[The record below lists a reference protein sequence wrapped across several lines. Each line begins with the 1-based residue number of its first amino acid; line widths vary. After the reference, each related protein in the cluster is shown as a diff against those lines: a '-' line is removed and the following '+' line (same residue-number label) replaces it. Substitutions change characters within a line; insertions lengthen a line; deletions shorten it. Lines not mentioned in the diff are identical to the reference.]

1 MSFGSNLQTLRKQ
14 HGLTQ
19 EDLADA
25 LNVSRQTVS
34 KWEQDICYP
43 ETEKIVA
50 ICKRYSVS
58 MDQLMFGELDRLD
71 CSEADHEER
80 APRLSRE
87 EQEKYERHMNGF
99 SIAIAAGVA
108 LVLLGVAVLLFLQSF
123 KPDLSSENVSS
134 YDTAGVAAL
143 LIAVAAAAA
152 VFVWFGIQHEHFL
165 RETDLTAVHFE
176 KDILDR
182 FTRRFAAL
190 MTVGV
195 VLILAGVILLICF
208 AEGAE
213 ATLVRITS
221 CFMLLIA
228 ISVFLFVYGG
238 IQHSKYFPEEK
249 ARQSSA
255 PREKLSD
262 AVCGSIMLVATAIYL
277 VLGLVWNLWHP
288 GWVVFPVGG
297 ILCGVVSSLLNVRK
311 DEK

>member
-19 EDLADA
+19 EDLAEA

-34 KWEQDICYP
+34 KWEQDTCYP
-43 ETEKIVA
+43 ETDKIVA

-58 MDQLMFGELDRLD
+58 MDQLMFGELDQQEPLVTD
-71 CSEADHEER
+71 TGAG
-80 APRLSRE
+80 APPLSRE

-99 SIAIAAGVA
+99 SIAMAAGVA
-108 LVLLGVAVLLFLQSF
+108 LVLLGVAVLLLLQSF
-123 KPDLSSENVSS
+123 KPDLSGEEFTS

-143 LIAVAAAAA
+143 LIAVAAAVAI
-152 VFVWFGIQHEHFL
+152 FVWFGIQHEHFL
-165 RETDLTAVHFE
+165 KEIDLNAVRFD
-176 KDILDR
+176 KDTLDR

-208 AEGAE
+208 SESSE
-213 ATLVRITS
+213 AALVRLTS
-221 CFMLLIA
+221 CFMLLVA

-249 ARQSSA
+249 ARQGSA